1 MAGVFDEEIVRS
13 YFELRGF
20 FVRTNVPYRASAAR
34 DDSSDVDV
42 VAVDPIRRVCTA
54 CEVKGWHT
62 QPLTLSLLRDP
73 QWRVFAFASE
83 SATAAVRALIGP
95 HFALEHVLV
104 MPPPGPRTDPQQLA
118 DEAAA
123 NGVRLLFWPELLDG
137 MLRLVSERKNAR
149 APVDHVVR
157 VLRRY
162 GMLTDRAGAAEVE

>member
-1 MAGVFDEEIVRS
+1 VAGVFDEEIVRS
-13 YFELRGF
+13 YFELRGC

-34 DDSSDVDV
+34 DDGSDVDV
-42 VAVDPIRRVCTA
+42 VAVDPIQQVCVA

-83 SATAAVRALIGP
+83 SATAAVRELIGE

-104 MPPPGPRTDPQQLA
+104 MPPPGLRTDPNRLA

-123 NGVRLLFWPELLDG
+123 HSVRLLFWPDLLAE
-137 MLRLVSERKNAR
+137 MLSLVSERKNAR

-162 GMLTDRAGAAEVE
+162 GMISDRSIVAQIE